1 MFYNLTNT
9 KILSFIRIFILC
21 ELSFIT
27 SHFQT
32 SGRNILYCKFKLG
45 LNVIT
50 SITITKQLHVE
61 RYNVPTSITITNMQT
76 LEQNSKIYFPLY
88 DCAWYERNKAEIGN

>member
-9 KILSFIRIFILC
+9 KILSFIRRFILC

-45 LNVIT
+45 LNVLT
-50 SITITKQLHVE
+50 SITITKQLNVE
-61 RYNVPTSITITNMQT
+61 RYITITNMQT